1 LRLTFLGGL
10 FIIEGGKLMGKLT
23 RVSKAS
29 MSTNYTDKINQI
41 DNINSNLTTMQ
52 INALYPPAPLQPLLG
67 NNDAGDNA
75 KLQAILNNY
84 TNVKVPKGAYAIT
97 ETLILQ
103 PSTTLV
109 LEGNLMRYNENIDK
123 VARLNVKANVPA
135 VKMENGCVITGGKI
149 DVIHPNY
156 SSSAVLV
163 DYSTGTK
170 TNIIIETA
178 IRGYHTAGS
187 VGVLLTGNGDG
198 GTCEKLEVK
207 GEIINFDIGVKTEKL
222 GGTCWATR
230 LKVDASIVTC
240 NQAMVLLNGVGGGGE
255 YGGSYQPR
263 LGTRGTRPLVEFHDI
278 NGFRFT
284 AKIWDIST
292 AVNPYGLALYNCTQP
307 DITDSLTPDIILNK
321 SKRSTN
327 IRNPVIPPR
336 GRTTY
341 FDSMSGNEENI
352 LFGAHEK
359 YTVTFTH
366 SSNIGVTVDN
376 GTYEKN
382 GMFKLKQK
390 PTYINHSSTSPNA
403 EETVTITID
412 FDTPKDVTIF
422 GFNPV
427 SDPIP
432 RPKSY
437 KLYSKKNTDT
447 DYVLRKSAIT
457 VDEIANSGGYP
468 ETALY
473 TLVDPFYGRNTV
485 SLKYE
490 LVLERD
496 KYVIIDSM
504 WAKGSGSAEAYLPN
518 YGGDMY
524 GSITMKKGGIVFNP
538 MTATSALNNM
548 LFIDSADNKL
558 KFKDSTGAVNLL
570 Y

>member
-1 LRLTFLGGL
+1 MGYGNRNNPVVKVDNVELRGEIDVL
-10 FIIEGGKLMGKLT
+10 
-23 RVSKAS
+23 SK
-29 MSTNYTDKINQI
+29 DIK
-41 DNINSNLTTMQ
+41 DRE
-52 INALYPPAPLQPLLG
+52 INAMFPPAPLQGIVG
-67 NNDAGDNA
+67 NNDPNDNA

-84 TNVKVPKGAYAIT
+84 RKVLVPLSDYVIT
-97 ETLILQ
+97 ETLVLQ
-103 PSTTLV
+103 PLTTLR
-109 LEGNLMRYNENIDK
+109 LEGNPIRYAEGTGK
-123 VARLNVKANVPA
+123 VARLKLSANVPA
-135 VKMENGCVITGGKI
+135 IKMEHGCIVKGGQI

-156 SSSAVLV
+156 SSSAILV

-170 TNIIIETA
+170 NDIVIETS
-178 IRGYHTAGS
+178 IRGYSTTGS
-187 VGVLLTGNGDG
+187 KGVLLTGNGDG
-198 GTCEKLEVK
+198 GTCENLRVK
-207 GEIINFDIGVKTEKL
+207 GNIVNFDIGVKSEQL
-222 GGTCWATR
+222 GGTCWATAME
-230 LKVDASIVTC
+230 VNASIITC
-240 NQAMVLLNGVGGGGE
+240 KQAIVLLNGAGGDGGKFS
-255 YGGSYQPR
+255 GSYQPR
-263 LGTRGTRPLVEFHDI
+263 LGTKTTLPLVEMHGIDAPYFDL
-278 NGFRFT
+278 
-284 AKIWDIST
+284 KIWDMAT
-292 AVNPYGLALYNCTQP
+292 AINNYAIALYNCTQWDIP
-307 DITDSLTPDIILNK
+307 DTVK
-321 SKRSTN
+321 SDLVSIKSPRNTN
-327 IRNPVIPPR
+327 VRNPVIPPR

-359 YTVTFTH
+359 YTVTFNH

-390 PTYINHSSTSPNA
+390 PTYINHSSTSPNT

-412 FDTPKDVTIF
+412 FDTPKDVTLF

-447 DYVLRKSAIT
+447 DFVLRKSAIT
-457 VDEIANSGGYP
+457 AEEIASSGGYP

-490 LVLERD
+490 FVLERD

-504 WAKGSGSAEAYLPN
+504 WAKGSGSAEAYLPV
-518 YGGDMY
+518 YGGDLY
-524 GSITMKKGGIVFNP
+524 GSINMKKGGVIFNP
-538 MTATSALNNM
+538 MTATTALNNM
-548 LFIDSADNKL
+548 LFIDSTDGKL
-558 KFKDSTGAVNLL
+558 KFKDSTGTVNLL